1 MFHFI
6 NLSTEMGFV
15 KNKDICFIIYRNFT
29 NNLHLIE
36 CLNVRDFIEMS
47 VTFDIKLIYINCVID
62 TLSELTL
69 IKSTYKF
76 LQF

>member
-6 NLSTEMGFV
+6 NISTKMGFV
-15 KNKDICFIIYRNFT
+15 KNKDICFIIYRNFA

-62 TLSELTL
+62 TLSELA
-69 IKSTYKF
+69 
-76 LQF
+76 

>member
-6 NLSTEMGFV
+6 NISTGMGFV
-15 KNKDICFIIYRNFT
+15 KNKDIYFIIYRNFA

-47 VTFDIKLIYINCVID
+47 VTFDIKLIYIKCVID
-62 TLSELTL
+62 TLSELT
-69 IKSTYKF
+69 
-76 LQF
+76 

>member
-6 NLSTEMGFV
+6 NISTEMGFV
-15 KNKDICFIIYRNFT
+15 KNKDICFIIYRNFA
-29 NNLHLIE
+29 NNLHIIE

-62 TLSELTL
+62 TLSELT
-69 IKSTYKF
+69 
-76 LQF
+76 

>member
-6 NLSTEMGFV
+6 NISTEMGFV
-15 KNKDICFIIYRNFT
+15 KNKVTCFIIYRNFA
-29 NNLHLIE
+29 NNLHLIA

-62 TLSELTL
+62 TLSELT
-69 IKSTYKF
+69 
-76 LQF
+76 

>member
-6 NLSTEMGFV
+6 NISTEMGFV
-15 KNKDICFIIYRNFT
+15 KNKDICFIIYRNFA

-62 TLSELTL
+62 TLSELT
-69 IKSTYKF
+69 
-76 LQF
+76 

>member
-6 NLSTEMGFV
+6 NISTEMGFV
-15 KNKDICFIIYRNFT
+15 KNKDICFIIYRNFA

-47 VTFDIKLIYINCVID
+47 VTFDIKFIYINCVID
-62 TLSELTL
+62 TLSELT
-69 IKSTYKF
+69 
-76 LQF
+76 

>member
-6 NLSTEMGFV
+6 NISTEMGFV
-15 KNKDICFIIYRNFT
+15 KNKDICLIIYQNFT
-29 NNLHLIE
+29 NNLHFIE

-62 TLSELTL
+62 TLSEL
-69 IKSTYKF
+69 I
-76 LQF
+76 

>member
-6 NLSTEMGFV
+6 SISTEMGFV
-15 KNKDICFIIYRNFT
+15 KNKDICFIIHRNFA

-62 TLSELTL
+62 TLSELT
-69 IKSTYKF
+69 
-76 LQF
+76 

>member
-6 NLSTEMGFV
+6 NISTEMGFV
-15 KNKDICFIIYRNFT
+15 KNKDICFITYRNFA
-29 NNLHLIE
+29 NNLHFIE

-62 TLSELTL
+62 TLSELT
-69 IKSTYKF
+69 
-76 LQF
+76 